1 MFYSEEDIKNI
12 LDKYNIVE
20 EINKMVPLKK
30 VEDKYIGFCPFHKE
44 SIESF
49 IVDEKRQIYYCF
61 ICGKGGNL
69 INFYMD
75 YFQISFLKAIEKLTG
90 IKNEEENN
98 LDEKINRLL
107 DMNQKTIEIYQEN
120 LNYNQEA
127 KDYIKTRCLLPET
140 MKKFKIGYSSTTR
153 KELYNQLKKLGYKD
167 QDMID
172 AGLVGNTE
180 GKLYDKFTK
189 RLMFPIQ
196 NENGDYIGFCGRI
209 IKKGTDK
216 NGKALAKYI
225 NSMETILF
233 DKSSTLFGFN
243 FAKESQFNYFIL
255 CEGQMDVISLHQA
268 NFTNAIA
275 SMGTALTEQ
284 QVKMIRKYKKNVLIS
299 YDMDA
304 AGIKAAK
311 RAIQLLERENIN
323 IRFIDL
329 MPYKDPDEFIKNLG
343 VEAFQERIKNS
354 KEKEDWL
361 LKLAITND
369 DVKIMENL

>member
-1 MFYSEEDIKNI
+1 
-12 LDKYNIVE
+12 
-20 EINKMVPLKK
+20 
-30 VEDKYIGFCPFHKE
+30 
-44 SIESF
+44 
-49 IVDEKRQIYYCF
+49 
-61 ICGKGGNL
+61 
-69 INFYMD
+69 
-75 YFQISFLKAIEKLTG
+75 
-90 IKNEEENN
+90 
-98 LDEKINRLL
+98 
-107 DMNQKTIEIYQEN
+107 
-120 LNYNQEA
+120 
-127 KDYIKTRCLLPET
+127 
-140 MKKFKIGYSSTTR
+140 
-153 KELYNQLKKLGYKD
+153 
-167 QDMID
+167 MID

-243 FAKESQFNYFIL
+243 FAKESPFNYFIL

-284 QVKMIRKYKKNVLIS
+284 QVKMISKYKKNVLIS